1 MKARKFDHG
10 IFLGFVGSP
19 TDFFGLLFLPRPIT
33 HRHLK
38 SGEPKLH
45 MAISKG
51 LLNNKNESDE
61 KKVFVVRM
69 FFT

>member
-1 MKARKFDHG
+1 M
-10 IFLGFVGSP
+10 GFFWVLLEALP
-19 TDFFGLLFLPRPIT
+19 IFFGLLFLPRPIT

-45 MAISKG
+45 IAISKG